1 MGSRCLAAA
10 VTMDVVGQK
19 LVMLFSAWVVLM
31 FFSDM
36 ICVCITA
43 CLLAWVTSHI
53 CADTI
58 HICFNFFLEIIHRDI
73 VFCG

>member
-10 VTMDVVGQK
+10 VTMDVVNQK
-19 LVMLFSAWVVLM
+19 LVMLFSAWVVPI

-43 CLLAWVTSHI
+43 FLLAWVTSHI

-58 HICFNFFLEIIHRDI
+58 HICLISSLKSYIGI
-73 VFCG
+73 